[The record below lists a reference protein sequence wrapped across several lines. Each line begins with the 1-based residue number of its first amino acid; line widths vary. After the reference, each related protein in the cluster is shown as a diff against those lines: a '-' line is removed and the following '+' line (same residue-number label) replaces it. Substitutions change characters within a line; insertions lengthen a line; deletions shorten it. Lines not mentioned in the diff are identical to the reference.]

1 MILAGALVLSLASCK
16 DNKTQDNEKDTGFV
30 VDNEDNNKD
39 DKKNVNVYENV
50 DLEAVANSLYNG
62 LGDDEKP
69 YIATTVLDKETFEI
83 FAFIP
88 YEETFSAVV
97 NEPMMS
103 SIAHSI
109 VLVKC
114 ESEEKATEVANQ
126 MKENC
131 NPRKWLCV
139 EADIIEGVTNG
150 NIAMLLMTTTEG
162 GMSKTILDNFA
173 KLDEKTI
180 ASLKTEKEDVENTDD
195 ENEAV
200 IDDGSDFGEDG
211 SANED
216 FDADKNVVIELPEIK
231 VDNTPAASPDKA
243 DTDNKS
249 DKEDIAKTEPIITT
263 PEVLPEKEETNGNT
277 EEPKENTDDKADQN
291 VNDEMSEDEVAAL
304 YELADKLYN
313 GISEDD
319 LPFMGVRELGEEDF
333 QYVAFAPYKST
344 YTAIESAPMIGSIPH
359 SVVVVKTESEDE
371 AKKLA
376 TTMKEN
382 CNPRKWVCVEAS
394 SVMSAYK
401 GKYAILV
408 MVGVDVYDEN
418 MDIDELEQKIKT
430 LSDERANLIINNFK
444 SYAN

>member
-39 DKKNVNVYENV
+39 DKKNGTVYENV

-69 YIATTVLDKETFEI
+69 YVATTVLDKETFEI

-114 ESEEKATEVANQ
+114 ESEEKATEVAKQ

-139 EADIIEGVTNG
+139 EADIVEGVTNG

-195 ENEAV
+195 ENETV

-211 SANED
+211 SDNEEI
-216 FDADKNVVIELPEIK
+216 DADKNVVIELPEIK

-249 DKEDIAKTEPIITT
+249 DNEEIAKTEPIITT

-291 VNDEMSEDEVAAL
+291 VNDEMSEDEAEAL

-418 MDIDELEQKIKT
+418 MDIDELEQKIKS